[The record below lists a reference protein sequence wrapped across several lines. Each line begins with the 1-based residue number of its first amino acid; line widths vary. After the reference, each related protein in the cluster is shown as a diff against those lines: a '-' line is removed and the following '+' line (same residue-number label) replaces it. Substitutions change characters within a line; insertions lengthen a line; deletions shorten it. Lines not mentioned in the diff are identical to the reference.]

1 MAEVAA
7 VAKPVEI
14 TTGRK
19 LYEADEHAWI
29 ECQVAALRAGDLDRI
44 DRATLIEYLTEM
56 AGRDRRELESR
67 LVVLYAHILK
77 YRLQPD
83 RATRNW
89 GLTVLEQQRAIR
101 RLLKH
106 LPSLATRT
114 PEILR
119 DVYPDAV
126 QAALLETGADRKAV
140 PREPEFDVAG
150 LLDFAAKIH
159 NDTISIPPPLA

>member
-1 MAEVAA
+1 MGEVAA
-7 VAKPVEI
+7 VVKPIEVS
-14 TTGRK
+14 TGRK

-29 ECQVAALRAGDLDRI
+29 QCQVAALRDGDLDRI
-44 DRATLIEYLTEM
+44 DRDTLIEYLTEM
-56 AGRDRRELESR
+56 AGRDRRELEFW

-77 YRLQPD
+77 YRLQPE
-83 RATRNW
+83 RTTRSW

-106 LPSLATRT
+106 LPSLATRA

-126 QAALLETGADRKAV
+126 QAALLETGADGKAV
-140 PREPEFDVAG
+140 PRKPEFDIAG
-150 LLDFAAKIH
+150 LLDFVVKIH
-159 NDTISIPPPLA
+159 KDTISIPPPLA